1 MILYLDTS
9 ALLKKYFK
17 ETGSSDIIS
26 IWKKSDAIITSSVAY
41 AETMATIFKKKREA
55 DVDESIFMS
64 VIKTFQKDWLTF
76 ITVEVKDDLNKLINK
91 IVASYP
97 LRGFGAVHLASALTL
112 HDAVHHDIMIFAC
125 YDKKLSKAAKS
136 EGLKTLP

>member
-41 AETMATIFKKKREA
+41 AETMATIFRKKRETN
-55 DVDESIFMS
+55 VDESIFMS

-91 IVASYP
+91 IVASHP
-97 LRGFGAVHLASALTL
+97 LRGFDAVHLASALTL
-112 HDAVHHDIMIFAC
+112 HDAIHDIMVFAC
-125 YDKKLSKAAKS
+125 YDKRLLKAAKG
-136 EGLKTLP
+136 EGLQTLP